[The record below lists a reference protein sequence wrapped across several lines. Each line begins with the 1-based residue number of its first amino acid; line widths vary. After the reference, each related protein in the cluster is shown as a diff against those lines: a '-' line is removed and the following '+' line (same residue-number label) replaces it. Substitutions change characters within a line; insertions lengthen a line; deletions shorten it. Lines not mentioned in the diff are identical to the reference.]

1 MKMKKIC
8 IAILV
13 MIMGMIASSAVSVG
27 ATESTP
33 KLSIDFCNLSFRDS
47 VCIKYAVAS
56 NVNDVKVLIWDEPQV
71 DYKAGTHDY
80 ELTSVGSETIGG
92 KSYMIFDFT
101 NLVAKQMTDVVY
113 ARAYTEVDEVAYYSD
128 INKYSILQYAY
139 NKLGKTGTASDDEN
153 LKNMLNDMLTYGAS
167 AQKYFD
173 YKVERLATDAFYQ
186 VKLAAGLLDDGCNH
200 GLYLSGDQITLTAP
214 ESDAD
219 GKVFSHWE
227 DGQGNLVGSTTTY
240 VLTVGE
246 KNETYTPVYQKYSE
260 GLEFD
265 SNGDGTC
272 YVTGMGTCTDLDLV
286 IPSVSPEGDTVI
298 GIDSSSFA
306 GEPIQTV
313 VLPSTLQEIGR
324 RAFNECTSLTDVY
337 FEGTSE
343 QWENVDISTGNTSLE
358 NAQIHFK
365 EEVVQTYTVTFKDY
379 DGTVLKTE
387 EVESGKAATAP
398 ANPSRDGYIF
408 TGWDQSFGNVISDM
422 EIVAQYQ
429 KNTAPTL
436 AVSNVTTTAGA
447 TNVEVVVQAQNNPGI
462 AGMTLGVEY
471 DENVLTLTKVTSH
484 EVLSGLSF
492 QKPKTYK
499 SGCNLVWYGTE
510 PDEVVDGTA
519 FKLVFTIDSS
529 AQSGTYPITL
539 TYSTGYDAN
548 LGSIEMTV
556 INGSIVIN

>member
-1 MKMKKIC
+1 MKMKKRC

-13 MIMGMIASSAVSVG
+13 MIMIMVATSAVSVG

-56 NVNDVKVLIWDEPQV
+56 TVNDVKVLIWDEPQV
-71 DYKAGTHDY
+71 DYEVGTHDY
-80 ELTSVGSETIGG
+80 ELTSVGTEVIGG
-92 KSYMIFDFT
+92 NSYMIFDFT
-101 NLVAKQMTDVVY
+101 NLVAKQMADVVY
-113 ARAYTEVDEVAYYSD
+113 ARAYIEVEGIAYYSE

-139 NKLGKTGTASDDEN
+139 NKLGKTGTASSDEN
-153 LKNMLNDMLTYGAS
+153 LKKMLNDMLTYGAS
-167 AQKYFD
+167 AQQYFE

-186 VKLAAGLLDDGCNH
+186 VKLTAGLLDDGCNH
-200 GLYLSGDQITLTAP
+200 GLYLAGDQITLTAP
-214 ESDAD
+214 AIDAN
-219 GKVFSHWE
+219 GKAFSHWE
-227 DGQGNLVGSTTTY
+227 NEKGTLIGSTPTY

-246 KNETYTPVYQKYSE
+246 KNETYTPVYQAYSE
-260 GLEFD
+260 GLEYD

-272 YVTGMGTCTDLDLV
+272 YVIDMGTCTDLDLV
-286 IPSVSPEGDTVI
+286 IPSVSPAGDTVI
-298 GIDSSSFA
+298 GIDSSAFA

-324 RAFNECTSLTDVY
+324 RAFNGCTSLTDVY

-343 QWENVDISTGNTSLE
+343 QWKNVDISTGNTSLE
-358 NAQIHFK
+358 DAKIHFK
-365 EEVVQTYTVTFKDY
+365 EDVVQSYTVTFKDY

-387 EVESGKAATAP
+387 EVEPGKAATAP
-398 ANPSRDGYIF
+398 VAPSRDGYIF
-408 TGWDQSFGNVISDM
+408 TGWNQSFSNVISDM

-429 KNTAPTL
+429 ENTAPTL
-436 AVSNVTTTAGA
+436 AVSNVTSTAGA
-447 TNVEVVVQAQNNPGI
+447 TNVEVVVQAHNNPGI
-462 AGMTLGVEY
+462 AGMTMSVEY
-471 DENVLTLTKVTSH
+471 DESVLTLTNVTSH

-492 QKPKTYK
+492 TKPKPYK

-510 PDEVVDGTA
+510 PDEIIDGTA

-539 TYSTGYDAN
+539 TYSSGYDTS
-548 LGSIEMTV
+548 LGSIDMEV